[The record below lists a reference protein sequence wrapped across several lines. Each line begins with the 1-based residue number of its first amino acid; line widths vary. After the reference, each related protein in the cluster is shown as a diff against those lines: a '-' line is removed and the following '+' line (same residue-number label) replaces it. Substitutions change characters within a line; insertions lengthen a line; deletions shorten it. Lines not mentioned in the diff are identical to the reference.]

1 MEQKKCTKCGQW
13 KDIEEFAWKN
23 KAQGKRRA
31 QCKECTRKE
40 DKERYANDEKRR
52 EAIKA
57 VHKNQVK
64 YIREYVQDIKKH
76 SKCAMCGEDRWYV
89 LDFHHT
95 GDKDFNISQKV
106 QEGCSLETIKKEIE
120 KCIVLCANCHREVHY
135 KERIQNGEE

>member
-57 VHKNQVK
+57 VHKNQVE
-64 YIREYVQDIKKH
+64 YIKKYVQDIKKH
-76 SKCAMCGEDRWYV
+76 SKCAICDENRWYV
-89 LDFHHT
+89 LDFHHV
-95 GDKDFNISQKV
+95 GEKDFTISQKIK
-106 QEGCSLETIKKEIE
+106 EGCSLETIKKEIE
-120 KCIVLCANCHREVHY
+120 KCIILCANCHREVHY